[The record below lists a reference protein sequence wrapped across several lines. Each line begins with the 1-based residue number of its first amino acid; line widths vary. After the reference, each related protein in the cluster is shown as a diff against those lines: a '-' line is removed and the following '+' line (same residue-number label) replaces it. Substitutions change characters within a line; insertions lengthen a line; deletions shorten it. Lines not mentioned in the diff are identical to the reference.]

1 VIKDFNLSIK
11 AGDVMC
17 LLGTNG
23 SGKTT
28 LVKLITGLIP
38 LDTKDGGDAS
48 IYIADEDRRV
58 SLRSSLTEFRS
69 YVRLCQ
75 QDDFLFDELTGS
87 EHLELVCRLRGINQ
101 KDEVAQVIADK
112 ANEVNV
118 ETEINKKVKL
128 ISPGAK
134 RKLSIAM
141 ALIGDAKFII
151 FDEPTS
157 NLDLKSREKIWFLIK
172 RIVQKKERCILISTQ
187 HIEEADFIGT

>member
-1 VIKDFNLSIK
+1 
-11 AGDVMC
+11 MC

-38 LDTKDGGDAS
+38 LDTKDGGDVS

-157 NLDLKSREKIWFLIK
+157 NLDLNSRENIWLLIK
-172 RIVQKKERCILISTQ
+172 RIVQKKERCILIST
-187 HIEEADFIGT
+187 